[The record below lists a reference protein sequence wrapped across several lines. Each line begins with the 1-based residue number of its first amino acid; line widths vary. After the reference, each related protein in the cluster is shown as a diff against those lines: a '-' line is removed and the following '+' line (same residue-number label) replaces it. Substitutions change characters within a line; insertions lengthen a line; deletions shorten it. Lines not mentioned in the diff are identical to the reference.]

1 MQSHEK
7 QVEYL
12 NKNTYSTLNEIGE
25 QTRYIWLVFHGIGY
39 LSRYF
44 LRYFQ
49 GLNKSENYIIAP
61 QAPSKYYLNGAYKHV
76 GASWLTKEQTEL
88 EKENLYNY
96 LEALISNE
104 SIPAQCRFV
113 VMGFS
118 QGVSIAVRWLA
129 RKKLPCEHLILY
141 AGGVPKEV
149 EAVNFDYPGTPEKVT
164 YIIGESDIFLT
175 PERMSKE
182 KEKLKQCFKDKLR
195 FITFP
200 GGHEMR
206 KELITEFQI

>member
-7 QVEYL
+7 QVQYL
-12 NKNTYSTLNEIGE
+12 SKNTYSTLNEIGV

-49 GLNKSENYIIAP
+49 GLNPAENYIIAP

-76 GASWLTKEQTEL
+76 GASWLTREQTEV
-88 EKENLYNY
+88 EKVNLYNY
-96 LEALISNE
+96 LEALIINE
-104 SIPAQCRFV
+104 AIPDKCRFV

-118 QGVSIAVRWLA
+118 QGVSIALRWLA
-129 RKKLPCEHLILY
+129 RKKMPCEHLIVY
-141 AGGVPKEV
+141 AGGIPKEL
-149 EAVNFDYPGTPEKVT
+149 EAVDFDYPGTPNKVT
-164 YIIGESDIFLT
+164 FIIGESDAFLT
-175 PERMSKE
+175 PARMSKE
-182 KEKLKQCFKDKLR
+182 EEKLKQCFNEKLR

-206 KELITEFQI
+206 KEIITRLEI